1 MRSKNGRKRKTLKT
15 ATKRAILGTR
25 GRASKSELSRGT
37 GFEGNRRHPAYGI
50 AGDLFWRYG
59 KCVWVTI

>member
-1 MRSKNGRKRKTLKT
+1 MRSKNGRKRKIIK
-15 ATKRAILGTR
+15 AAIKASTMGTR
-25 GRASKSELSRGT
+25 SRASKSELSRGT
-37 GFEGNRRHPAYGI
+37 GFEGNRKYPAYGL

>member
-1 MRSKNGRKRKTLKT
+1 MRSKNGRKRKIIK
-15 ATKRAILGTR
+15 AAIKASTMGTR
-25 GRASKSELSRGT
+25 SRASKSKLSCDTRPEVSVGSGT
-37 GFEGNRRHPAYGI
+37 YGL